1 MSNKASLSYAH
12 TFRKFPLTSLDVD
25 YSVEDIQQGRVPD
38 KILQALTLDTIDEYF
53 NSRRIFPKSY
63 VPVQAWDFPNL
74 NLIFFNY
81 IYYHL
86 VHFYFL
92 FLLAMFDLVIF
103 NLVIFEAFFYSMQYF
118 YLRKYRYH
126 YKGFFYNVLFY

>member
-38 KILQALTLDTIDEYF
+38 KILQALTLDTIVEYF

-81 IYYHL
+81 IL
-86 VHFYFL
+86 SFSL
-92 FLLAMFDLVIF
+92 FLLLIF
-103 NLVIFEAFFYSMQYF
+103 TSYVRLSNF
-118 YLRKYRYH
+118 
-126 YKGFFYNVLFY
+126 